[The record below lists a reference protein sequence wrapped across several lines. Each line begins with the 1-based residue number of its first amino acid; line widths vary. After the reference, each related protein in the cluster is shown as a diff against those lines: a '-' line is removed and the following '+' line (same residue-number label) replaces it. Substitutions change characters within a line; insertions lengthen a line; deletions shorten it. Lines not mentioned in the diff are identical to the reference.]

1 MVSSDIVPSSKCRV
15 PSKEASIRMAKSPNH
30 QITRSPNPDDGF
42 KVIVRNRK
50 ARYDYHILDTYEAG
64 IELKGSEV
72 KSLRAGKVSLAD
84 CYANIDHGEVFL
96 YNVHINPYEH
106 ASHFNH
112 EPMRKRRLLLHKAEI
127 RRLTGS
133 VAEKGQTLIPLQLYF
148 KRGIVKVEL
157 ALAKGKRDYDRRRTI
172 ADRDARRDMDREL
185 RSRR

>member
-1 MVSSDIVPSSKCRV
+1 
-15 PSKEASIRMAKSPNH
+15 
-30 QITRSPNPDDGF
+30 
-42 KVIVRNRK
+42 
-50 ARYDYHILDTYEAG
+50 
-64 IELKGSEV
+64 
-72 KSLRAGKVSLAD
+72 
-84 CYANIDHGEVFL
+84 
-96 YNVHINPYEH
+96 
-106 ASHFNH
+106 
-112 EPMRKRRLLLHKAEI
+112 MRKRRLLLHKAEI